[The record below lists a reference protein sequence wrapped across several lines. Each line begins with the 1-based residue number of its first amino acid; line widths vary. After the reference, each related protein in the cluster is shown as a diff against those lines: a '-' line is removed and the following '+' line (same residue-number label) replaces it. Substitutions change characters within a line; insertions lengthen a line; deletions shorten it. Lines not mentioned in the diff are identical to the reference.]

1 MMRPTEELL
10 KKILESESPC
20 TDDIFGDIYDGRDTD
35 YICYADAAKD
45 FQEMLSE
52 NPLQPLAYA
61 GIAYCKAKL
70 GEDPRVVFD
79 FFFTSL
85 QFNFTNPLIWSLI
98 ADYSKSRA
106 DAYSWVARP
115 YNFKPVPA
123 PPFNL
128 SLIEEE
134 DLDDSKPL
142 PKPSPPRRD
151 WNRRFLAFLAKTT
164 ANTNIFIKFDMK
176 CKRKTC
182 RKLIHKPTAS
192 QLSKMKMERAYY
204 HFCEFNNGSVIS

>member
-1 MMRPTEELL
+1 MRPTEELL

-85 QFNFTNPLIWSLI
+85 QFNFTNPLVWSLI

-151 WNRRFLAFLAKTT
+151 WNRRFLAFLVFPA
-164 ANTNIFIKFDMK
+164 
-176 CKRKTC
+176 
-182 RKLIHKPTAS
+182 
-192 QLSKMKMERAYY
+192 
-204 HFCEFNNGSVIS
+204 ISLVGLLLFFLWSLYK